1 MSNTDLTRCP
11 NCGVRVSA
19 FAAGC
24 SQCGADL
31 DISRFRKRRMGQAGT
46 QARSAADQARA
57 ATADAAD
64 TVRGWVRR
72 VGRR

>member
-11 NCGVRVSA
+11 NCGERVSA

-31 DISRFRKRRMGQAGT
+31 DISRFRRRRMGQAGN

-57 ATADAAD
+57 ATSDAAD